1 MIFQKFLQNSKWQH
15 KDPSVRLEAIAELS
29 LGTEPSAEDALAA
42 AKILIEL
49 ARTDSDTA
57 VRVASIAHL
66 TAPDVLQQLS
76 ADANEEVQNAAKV
89 QYCRVVSGAARSAL
103 STAECIALML
113 EMTEVQTLLAVLH
126 DCGCDETGLAT
137 LNRLTEEHAVEEETL
152 LNIAAH
158 SNNHTVRN
166 AAALSVTTPE
176 LLEKLS
182 TLVRHKDK
190 TVYKYCK
197 ETLQQLQDAQARQAA
212 EQNLANEICATL
224 ETLAEKVIGGLTQ
237 AQFDYRVSQWQEVS
251 EIVDEAQQQR
261 FAAACNNLRA
271 KIAEHQA
278 EQQQQALQQQSF
290 ESLAAA
296 CSSASACL
304 AALQA
309 PLTEEQIIVVQQ
321 QAHALAALY
330 AQRSNAEPAELLSE
344 ARELLAMGEKCI
356 TVFHSL
362 EAKAG
367 DLITLKGELTALTA
381 KNTTGIA
388 KAGQRLHKLFAKD
401 AWPESLPHSALF
413 ESCVE
418 MTQQA
423 QRLSEK
429 NRAYQEKLHKDSL
442 ANIAALEQHVEQGQ
456 VNDAQRL
463 WDKVQGAIKN
473 ADDDLKKELQDRVSP
488 YKARIKELTDWK
500 NFAATEKKKELIVAM
515 QALIDGQLHAAD
527 KAKRIKT
534 LQDEWKK
541 LGHSLHNDALW
552 NEFNDLA
559 HKAFEPCKDYFK
571 ERKTKLHSNLEE
583 RNNICAQLEELLPTL
598 TAENI
603 NIANLNKIESK
614 ALEDWKLFAPVEQA
628 KIKKLQKRFNTVLT
642 ALRLFKR
649 KSLQSNATRKLEL
662 IAQAEQLDTIEN
674 VQEAMAEAKKLQA
687 LWKGIGPSPY
697 KDDRTHWNSFRAACD
712 KIFSKRST
720 EPAADRPSSRP
731 ARSGA
736 PGAPANSASA
746 NAGSAAGRARPPLN
760 PAVAAARDQLKKI
773 SDLVGQSSEELAQS
787 RRLFT
792 ELKDAFFNM
801 LTPDMKH
808 EKKTLL
814 EQFEKLSN
822 TYDAKLRAAPD
833 KKSLQL
839 IGQVRTKAE
848 FCEKLEAEV
857 LAGKNVA
864 DDADALE
871 EQWRTLGRLAD
882 IMQEQTLEQR
892 FHSIAHGGA
901 DARLL
906 KKQSKD
912 NEDKAR
918 ELCIA
923 AEIHASIDSPDTD
936 KPLRLQV
943 QLKQLKSSFGK
954 GGNKSGAQLVSDL
967 EMQLLCIGPMDSA
980 TRKNCEKRIAKAKE
994 KL

>member
-1 MIFQKFLQNSKWQH
+1 
-15 KDPSVRLEAIAELS
+15 
-29 LGTEPSAEDALAA
+29 
-42 AKILIEL
+42 
-49 ARTDSDTA
+49 
-57 VRVASIAHL
+57 
-66 TAPDVLQQLS
+66 
-76 ADANEEVQNAAKV
+76 
-89 QYCRVVSGAARSAL
+89 
-103 STAECIALML
+103 ML
-113 EMTEVQTLLAVLH
+113 
-126 DCGCDETGLAT
+126 
-137 LNRLTEEHAVEEETL
+137 
-152 LNIAAH
+152 
-158 SNNHTVRN
+158 
-166 AAALSVTTPE
+166 
-176 LLEKLS
+176 
-182 TLVRHKDK
+182 
-190 TVYKYCK
+190 
-197 ETLQQLQDAQARQAA
+197 
-212 EQNLANEICATL
+212 
-224 ETLAEKVIGGLTQ
+224 
-237 AQFDYRVSQWQEVS
+237 
-251 EIVDEAQQQR
+251 
-261 FAAACNNLRA
+261 
-271 KIAEHQA
+271 
-278 EQQQQALQQQSF
+278 
-290 ESLAAA
+290 
-296 CSSASACL
+296 
-304 AALQA
+304 
-309 PLTEEQIIVVQQ
+309 
-321 QAHALAALY
+321 
-330 AQRSNAEPAELLSE
+330 
-344 ARELLAMGEKCI
+344 
-356 TVFHSL
+356 
-362 EAKAG
+362 
-367 DLITLKGELTALTA
+367 
-381 KNTTGIA
+381 
-388 KAGQRLHKLFAKD
+388 
-401 AWPESLPHSALF
+401 
-413 ESCVE
+413 
-418 MTQQA
+418 
-423 QRLSEK
+423 
-429 NRAYQEKLHKDSL
+429 
-442 ANIAALEQHVEQGQ
+442 
-456 VNDAQRL
+456 
-463 WDKVQGAIKN
+463 
-473 ADDDLKKELQDRVSP
+473 
-488 YKARIKELTDWK
+488 
-500 NFAATEKKKELIVAM
+500 AM

-628 KIKKLQKRFNTVLT
+628 KIKKLQKRLNTVVT

-697 KDDRTHWNSFRAACD
+697 KDDRTHWNAFRAACD

-801 LTPDMKH
+801 LTPDMKQ

-848 FCEKLEAEV
+848 FCEKLEADV

-882 IMQEQTLEQR
+882 VMQEQTLEQR

-923 AEIHASIDSPDTD
+923 AEIHASIDSPDAD

-980 TRKNCEKRIAKAKE
+980 TRKNCEKRVAKAKE

>member
-1 MIFQKFLQNSKWQH
+1 MIFQKFLQNNKWQH
-15 KDPSVRLEAIAELS
+15 KDPAVRLEAIAELS
-29 LGTEPSAEDALAA
+29 HGTEPSDEDALAA

-49 ARTDSDTA
+49 ARTDSDIA
-57 VRVASIAHL
+57 VRVASIGHL
-66 TAPDVLQQLS
+66 NAPEVLQELS
-76 ADANEEVQNAAKV
+76 ADANEEVQHAARV
-89 QYCRVVSGAARSAL
+89 QYCRVVSGAAHSAL
-103 STAECIALML
+103 SAAERIALML
-113 EMTEVQTLLAVLH
+113 EITEVQSLLAVLH

-137 LNRLTEEHAVEEETL
+137 LNRLTEEHAIDEETL

-158 SNNHTVRN
+158 SNNHIVRN
-166 AAALSVTTPE
+166 AAALGVTTPE

-182 TLVRHKDK
+182 ALVRHKDK

-197 ETLQQLQDAQARQAA
+197 ETLQQLHEAEARKAA
-212 EQNLANEICATL
+212 DQNLANEICSTL
-224 ETLAEKVIGGLTQ
+224 ETLAEKIIGGLTQ

-251 EIVDEAQQQR
+251 EIADEAQQQR
-261 FAAACNNLRA
+261 FAAACANLQA
-271 KIAEHQA
+271 KIAEHQT
-278 EQQQQALQQQSF
+278 EQQQLALQQQSF

-296 CSSASACL
+296 CASATACL
-304 AALQA
+304 TALQA
-309 PLTEEQIIVVQQ
+309 PLTEEQITAVQLQ
-321 QAHALAALY
+321 VHALAALY
-330 AQRSNAEPAELLSE
+330 AQRSNAEPTELLTQT
-344 ARELLAMGEKCI
+344 RELLTLGEKCI
-356 TVFHSL
+356 TAFHSL
-362 EAKAG
+362 EAKAS
-367 DLITLKGELTALTA
+367 DLVTLKGELTALTA

-388 KAGQRLHKLFAKD
+388 KAVQRLDKLFARD
-401 AWPESLPHSALF
+401 AWPESLPHSALY

-473 ADDDLKKELQDRVSP
+473 ADDNLKKELQDRVSP
-488 YKARIKELTDWK
+488 FKARIKELTDWK

-559 HKAFEPCKDYFK
+559 HKAFEPCKEYFK

-583 RNNICAQLEELLPTL
+583 RNKICAQLEELLPTL

-603 NIANLNKIESK
+603 NIANLNKIETK

-628 KIKKLQKRFNTVLT
+628 KIKKLQKRFNNVLT
-642 ALRLFKR
+642 ALRQFKR

-662 IAQAEQLDTIEN
+662 IAQAEQLDTVEN

-697 KDDRTHWNSFRAACD
+697 KDDRNHWNAFRAACD
-712 KIFSKRST
+712 KIFNKRSA
-720 EPAADRPSSRP
+720 EPAADRPSRP

-736 PGAPANSASA
+736 AGTSASGTPA
-746 NAGSAAGRARPPLN
+746 SAGSAAGRARPPLN
-760 PAVAAARDQLKKI
+760 PAVAAARDHLKKI

-792 ELKDAFFNM
+792 ELKDAFHNM
-801 LTPDMKH
+801 LSPDMKH
-808 EKKTLL
+808 EKKALL
-814 EQFEKLSN
+814 EQFDKLSK

-848 FCEKLEAEV
+848 FCEKLESDV
-857 LAGKNVA
+857 LAGKSVA
-864 DDADALE
+864 DDADAIE
-871 EQWRTLGRLAD
+871 EQWRALGRLAD
-882 IMQEQTLEQR
+882 LMQEQTLEQR
-892 FHSIAHGGA
+892 FYSITHGGA

-906 KKQSKD
+906 KKQSRD

-923 AEIHASIDSPDTD
+923 AEIHAGIDSPDAD
-936 KPLRLQV
+936 KPLRMQV
-943 QLKQLKSSFGK
+943 QLKQLKSSFGR
-954 GGNKSGAQLVSDL
+954 GGSKSGAQLVSEL

>member
-1 MIFQKFLQNSKWQH
+1 MIFQKFLQNNKWQH
-15 KDPSVRLEAIAELS
+15 KDPAVRLEAIAELS
-29 LGTEPSAEDALAA
+29 HGTEPSDEDALAA

-66 TAPDVLQQLS
+66 NAPEVLQELS
-76 ADANEEVQNAAKV
+76 ADANEEVQHAAKV

-103 STAECIALML
+103 STAERIALML
-113 EMTEVQTLLAVLH
+113 EMTEVQSLLAVLH

-137 LNRLTEEHAVEEETL
+137 LNRLTEEHAIDEETL
-152 LNIAAH
+152 VNIAAH

-166 AAALSVTTPE
+166 AAALGVTTPE

-197 ETLQQLQDAQARQAA
+197 ETLQQLHEAEARKAA
-212 EQNLANEICATL
+212 DQNLANEICSTL
-224 ETLAEKVIGGLTQ
+224 EALSEKIIGGLTQ

-251 EIVDEAQQQR
+251 EIADEAQQQR
-261 FAAACNNLRA
+261 FAAACTNLQAR
-271 KIAEHQA
+271 IAEHQA
-278 EQQQQALQQQSF
+278 EQQQLALQQQSF
-290 ESLAAA
+290 ENLAAA
-296 CSSASACL
+296 CASANACL
-304 AALQA
+304 TALQA
-309 PLTEEQIIVVQQ
+309 PLTEEQITAVQQ
-321 QAHALAALY
+321 QVHALAALY
-330 AQRSNAEPAELLSE
+330 VQRSNAEPAELLSQT
-344 ARELLAMGEKCI
+344 RELLAFGEKCI

-362 EAKAG
+362 EAKAS
-367 DLITLKGELTALTA
+367 DLVALKGELTALTA

-388 KAGQRLHKLFAKD
+388 KAVQRLHKLFAKD
-401 AWPESLPHSALF
+401 AWPESLPHSALYD
-413 ESCVE
+413 SCVE

-473 ADDDLKKELQDRVSP
+473 ADDDLKRELQDRVSP

-559 HKAFEPCKDYFK
+559 HKAFEPCKEYFK

-583 RNNICAQLEELLPTL
+583 RNKICAQLEELLPTL

-603 NIANLNKIESK
+603 NIANLNKIETK
-614 ALEDWKLFAPVEQA
+614 ALEDWKLYAPVEQA
-628 KIKKLQKRFNTVLT
+628 KIKKLQKRFNNVLT
-642 ALRLFKR
+642 ALRQFKR
-649 KSLQSNATRKLEL
+649 KSLQSNAARKLEL
-662 IAQAEQLDTIEN
+662 IAQAEQLDTVEN

-697 KDDRTHWNSFRAACD
+697 KDDRNHWNSFRAACD
-712 KIFSKRST
+712 KIFNKRSA
-720 EPAADRPSSRP
+720 EPAADKPSRP

-736 PGAPANSASA
+736 AGTPANGATAS
-746 NAGSAAGRARPPLN
+746 AGSAAGRARPPLN
-760 PAVAAARDQLKKI
+760 PAVAAARDHLKKI

-792 ELKDAFFNM
+792 ELKDAFHNM

-808 EKKTLL
+808 EKKALL
-814 EQFEKLSN
+814 EQFDKLSK

-848 FCEKLEAEV
+848 FCEKLESDV

-864 DDADALE
+864 DDVDAIE
-871 EQWRTLGRLAD
+871 EQWRALGRLAD
-882 IMQEQTLEQR
+882 MMQEQTLEQR
-892 FHSIAHGGA
+892 FYSIAHGGA

-923 AEIHASIDSPDTD
+923 AEIHAGIDSPDAD
-936 KPLRLQV
+936 KPLRMQV
-943 QLKQLKSSFGK
+943 QLKQLKSSFGR
-954 GGNKSGAQLVSDL
+954 GGSKSGAQLVSEL

-980 TRKNCEKRIAKAKE
+980 TRKNCEKRITKAKE

>member
-1 MIFQKFLQNSKWQH
+1 MIFQKFLQNNKWQH
-15 KDPSVRLEAIAELS
+15 KDPAVRLEAIAELS
-29 LGTEPSAEDALAA
+29 HGTEPSDEDALAA

-57 VRVASIAHL
+57 VRIAAIAHL
-66 TAPDVLQQLS
+66 DAPEVLRELS

-103 STAECIALML
+103 STAERIALML
-113 EMTEVQTLLAVLH
+113 EMTEVQALLAVLH

-137 LNRLTEEHAVEEETL
+137 LNRLTEEHAIDEETL
-152 LNIAAH
+152 VNIAAH

-166 AAALSVTTPE
+166 AAALGVTTPE

-197 ETLQQLQDAQARQAA
+197 ETLQQLHEAEARKAA
-212 EQNLANEICATL
+212 DQNLANEICSTL
-224 ETLAEKVIGGLTQ
+224 EALSEKIIGGLTQ

-251 EIVDEAQQQR
+251 EIADEAQQQR
-261 FAAACNNLRA
+261 FAAACTNLQAR
-271 KIAEHQA
+271 IAEHQA
-278 EQQQQALQQQSF
+278 EQQQLALQQQSF
-290 ESLAAA
+290 ENLAAA
-296 CSSASACL
+296 CASANACL
-304 AALQA
+304 TALQA
-309 PLTEEQIIVVQQ
+309 PLTEEQITAVQQ
-321 QAHALAALY
+321 QVHALAALY
-330 AQRSNAEPAELLSE
+330 VQRSNAEPAELLSQT
-344 ARELLAMGEKCI
+344 RELLAFGEKCI

-362 EAKAG
+362 EAKAS
-367 DLITLKGELTALTA
+367 DLVTLKGELTALTA

-388 KAGQRLHKLFAKD
+388 KAVQRLHKLFAKD
-401 AWPESLPHSALF
+401 AWPESLPHSALYD
-413 ESCVE
+413 SCVE

-559 HKAFEPCKDYFK
+559 HKAFEPCKEYFK

-583 RNNICAQLEELLPTL
+583 RNKICAQLEELLPTL

-603 NIANLNKIESK
+603 NIANLNKIETK
-614 ALEDWKLFAPVEQA
+614 ALEDWKLYAPVEQA
-628 KIKKLQKRFNTVLT
+628 KIKKLQKRFNNVLT
-642 ALRLFKR
+642 ALRQFKR
-649 KSLQSNATRKLEL
+649 KSLQSNAARKLEL
-662 IAQAEQLDTIEN
+662 IAQAEQLDTVEN

-697 KDDRTHWNSFRAACD
+697 KDDRNHWNSFRAACD
-712 KIFSKRST
+712 KIFNKRSA
-720 EPAADRPSSRP
+720 EPAADKPSRS

-736 PGAPANSASA
+736 DANGTTA

-760 PAVAAARDQLKKI
+760 PAVAAARDHLKKI

-792 ELKDAFFNM
+792 ELKDAFHNM

-808 EKKTLL
+808 EKKALL
-814 EQFEKLSN
+814 EQFDKLSK

-848 FCEKLEAEV
+848 FCEKLESDV
-857 LAGKNVA
+857 LAGKNMA
-864 DDADALE
+864 DDVDAIE
-871 EQWRTLGRLAD
+871 EQWRALGRLAD
-882 IMQEQTLEQR
+882 MMQEQTLEQR
-892 FHSIAHGGA
+892 FYSIAHGGA

-923 AEIHASIDSPDTD
+923 AEIHAGIDSPDAD
-936 KPLRLQV
+936 KPLRMQV
-943 QLKQLKSSFGK
+943 QLKQLKSSFGR
-954 GGNKSGAQLVSDL
+954 GGSKSGAQLVSEL

-980 TRKNCEKRIAKAKE
+980 TRKNCEKRITKAKE

>member
-1 MIFQKFLQNSKWQH
+1 MIFQKFLQNNKWQH
-15 KDPSVRLEAIAELS
+15 KDPAVRLEAIAELS
-29 LGTEPSAEDALAA
+29 HGTEPSDEDALAA

-57 VRVASIAHL
+57 VRIAAIAHL
-66 TAPDVLQQLS
+66 DAPEVLRELS

-103 STAECIALML
+103 STAERIALML
-113 EMTEVQTLLAVLH
+113 EMTEVQALLAVLH

-137 LNRLTEEHAVEEETL
+137 LNRLTEEHAIDEETL
-152 LNIAAH
+152 VNIAAH

-166 AAALSVTTPE
+166 AAALGVTTPE

-197 ETLQQLQDAQARQAA
+197 ETLQQLHEAEARKAA
-212 EQNLANEICATL
+212 DQNLANEICSTL
-224 ETLAEKVIGGLTQ
+224 EALSEKIIGGLTQ

-251 EIVDEAQQQR
+251 EIADEAQQQR
-261 FAAACNNLRA
+261 FAAACTNLQAR
-271 KIAEHQA
+271 IAEHQA
-278 EQQQQALQQQSF
+278 EQQQLALQQQSF
-290 ESLAAA
+290 ENLAAA
-296 CSSASACL
+296 CASANACL
-304 AALQA
+304 TALQA
-309 PLTEEQIIVVQQ
+309 PLTEDQITAVQQ
-321 QAHALAALY
+321 QVHALAALY
-330 AQRSNAEPAELLSE
+330 VQRSNAEPAELLSQT
-344 ARELLAMGEKCI
+344 RELLAFGEKCI

-362 EAKAG
+362 EAKAS
-367 DLITLKGELTALTA
+367 DLVTLKDELTALTA

-388 KAGQRLHKLFAKD
+388 KAVQRLHKLFAKD
-401 AWPESLPHSALF
+401 AWPESLPHSALY

-559 HKAFEPCKDYFK
+559 HKAFEPCKEYFK

-583 RNNICAQLEELLPTL
+583 RNKICAQLEELLPTL

-603 NIANLNKIESK
+603 NIANLNKIETK
-614 ALEDWKLFAPVEQA
+614 ALEDWKLYAPVEQA
-628 KIKKLQKRFNTVLT
+628 KIKKLQKRFNNVLT
-642 ALRLFKR
+642 ALRQFKR
-649 KSLQSNATRKLEL
+649 KSLQSNAARKLEL
-662 IAQAEQLDTIEN
+662 IAQAEQLDTVEN

-697 KDDRTHWNSFRAACD
+697 KDDRNHWNSFRAACD
-712 KIFSKRST
+712 KIFNKRSA
-720 EPAADRPSSRP
+720 EPAADKPSRP

-736 PGAPANSASA
+736 AGTSA
-746 NAGSAAGRARPPLN
+746 NGVTASAGSAAGRARPPLN
-760 PAVAAARDQLKKI
+760 PAVAAARDHLKKI

-792 ELKDAFFNM
+792 ELKDAFHNM

-808 EKKTLL
+808 EKKALL
-814 EQFEKLSN
+814 EQFDKLSK

-848 FCEKLEAEV
+848 FCEKLESDV

-864 DDADALE
+864 DDVDAIE
-871 EQWRTLGRLAD
+871 EQWRALGRLAD
-882 IMQEQTLEQR
+882 MMQEQTLEQR

-923 AEIHASIDSPDTD
+923 AEIHAGIDSPDAD
-936 KPLRLQV
+936 KPLRMQV
-943 QLKQLKSSFGK
+943 QLKQLKSSFGR
-954 GGNKSGAQLVSDL
+954 GGSKSGAQLVSEL

-980 TRKNCEKRIAKAKE
+980 TRKNCEKRITKAKE

>member
-1 MIFQKFLQNSKWQH
+1 MIFQKFLQNNKWQH
-15 KDPSVRLEAIAELS
+15 KDPAVRLEAIAELS
-29 LGTEPSAEDALAA
+29 HGAEPSEEDALAA

-57 VRVASIAHL
+57 VRVAAIAHL
-66 TAPDVLQQLS
+66 NAPEVLQELS
-76 ADANEEVQNAAKV
+76 ADANEEVQHTAKV
-89 QYCRVVSGAARSAL
+89 QYCRVVSGSARSAL
-103 STAECIALML
+103 STAERIALML

-137 LNRLTEEHAVEEETL
+137 LNRLTEEHAVDEETL

-166 AAALSVTTPE
+166 AAALGVTTPE

-182 TLVRHKDK
+182 NLVRHKDK

-197 ETLQQLQDAQARQAA
+197 ETLQQLHEAQARQAA
-212 EQNLANEICATL
+212 DQNLANEICSTL
-224 ETLAEKVIGGLTQ
+224 ETLAEKIIGGLTQ

-251 EIVDEAQQQR
+251 EIADAAQQQR
-261 FAAACNNLRA
+261 FAAACANLQAR
-271 KIAEHQA
+271 IAEHQA
-278 EQQQQALQQQSF
+278 EQQQLALQQQSF

-296 CSSASACL
+296 CASASACL
-304 AALQA
+304 TALQA
-309 PLTEEQIIVVQQ
+309 PLTEEQIAAVQQ
-321 QAHALAALY
+321 QVHALAGLY
-330 AQRSNAEPAELLSE
+330 AQRSNTEPAELLSQT
-344 ARELLAMGEKCI
+344 RELLTMGEKCI
-356 TVFHSL
+356 TAFHSL
-362 EAKAG
+362 EAKAS
-367 DLITLKGELTALTA
+367 DLVNLKGELTALTA

-388 KAGQRLHKLFAKD
+388 KAVQRLQKLFARD
-401 AWPESLPHSALF
+401 AWPESLPHSALY

-473 ADDDLKKELQDRVSP
+473 ADDELKRELQDRVSP

-559 HKAFEPCKDYFK
+559 HKAFEPCKEYFK
-571 ERKTKLHSNLEE
+571 ERKAKLHSNLEE
-583 RNNICAQLEELLPTL
+583 RNKICAQLEELLPTL

-603 NIANLNKIESK
+603 NIANLNKIETK

-628 KIKKLQKRFNTVLT
+628 KIKKLQKRFNNVLT
-642 ALRLFKR
+642 ALRQFKR

-662 IAQAEQLDTIEN
+662 IAQAEQLDTLEN
-674 VQEAMAEAKKLQA
+674 VQEAMAEAKKLQG

-697 KDDRTHWNSFRAACD
+697 KDDRNHWNAFRAACD
-712 KIFSKRST
+712 KIFSKRSS
-720 EPAADRPSSRP
+720 EPAADKPSSRP

-736 PGAPANSASA
+736 PGAADGAP
-746 NAGSAAGRARPPLN
+746 GSAAGRARPPLN

-792 ELKDAFFNM
+792 ELKDAFFSM

-808 EKKTLL
+808 EKKALL
-814 EQFEKLSN
+814 EQFEKLSK
-822 TYDAKLRAAPD
+822 TYDTKLRAAPD

-848 FCEKLEAEV
+848 FCEKLEADV

-923 AEIHASIDSPDTD
+923 AEIHAGIDSPDAD
-936 KPLRLQV
+936 KPLRMQV
-943 QLKQLKSSFGK
+943 QLKQLKSSFGR
-954 GGNKSGAQLVSDL
+954 GGSKSGAQLVSEL
-967 EMQLLCIGPMDSA
+967 EMQLLCIGPMDNA

>member
-1 MIFQKFLQNSKWQH
+1 MIFQKFLQNNKWQH
-15 KDPSVRLEAIAELS
+15 KDPAVRLEAIVELS
-29 LGTEPSAEDALAA
+29 HGTEPSEEEALAA

-57 VRVASIAHL
+57 VRLASITHL
-66 TAPDVLQQLS
+66 NAPEVLQELMV
-76 ADANEEVQNAAKV
+76 DANEEVQQAAKV

-103 STAECIALML
+103 SPVERIALML
-113 EMTEVQTLLAVLH
+113 MMTEVQTLLAVLH

-137 LNRLTEEHAVEEETL
+137 LSRLTEEHAVDEETL

-166 AAALSVTTPE
+166 AASLGVTTPE

-182 TLVRHKDK
+182 NVVRHKDK

-197 ETLQQLQDAQARQAA
+197 ETLQQLHDTQAQQAA
-212 EQNLANEICATL
+212 DQNLANEICATL
-224 ETLAEKVIGGLTQ
+224 ETLADKVIGGLTQ
-237 AQFDYRVSQWQEVS
+237 AQFDYRLSQWQEVS

-261 FAAACNNLRA
+261 FAAACANLQA
-271 KIAEHQA
+271 KIAEHHA
-278 EQQQQALQQQSF
+278 EQQQLALQQQSF
-290 ESLAAA
+290 ESLASA
-296 CSSASACL
+296 CTSASACL
-304 AALQA
+304 TGLQA
-309 PLTEEQIIVVQQ
+309 PLTEEQITALQQ
-321 QAHALAALY
+321 QIHALAALY
-330 AQRSNAEPAELLSE
+330 AQRSNAEPAELLGQT
-344 ARELLAMGEKCI
+344 RELLTTGEKSI
-356 TVFHSL
+356 TAFHAL

-367 DLITLKGELTALTA
+367 DLVTLKGELTALTA
-381 KNTTGIA
+381 KNTTGIG
-388 KAGQRLHKLFAKD
+388 KTVQRLHKLFAKD
-401 AWPESLPHSALF
+401 AWPESLPHSALY
-413 ESCVE
+413 ETCVE
-418 MTQQA
+418 MAQQA
-423 QRLSEK
+423 QRLNEK

-473 ADDDLKKELQDRVSP
+473 ADGDLKKELQDRVSP

-559 HKAFEPCKDYFK
+559 HKAFEPCKEYFK

-583 RNNICAQLEELLPTL
+583 RINICAQLEELLPTL

-603 NIANLNKIESK
+603 NIANLNKIETK
-614 ALEDWKLFAPVEQA
+614 ALEDWKLFAPVEQT

-642 ALRLFKR
+642 ALRQFKR

-662 IAQAEQLDTIEN
+662 IAQAEQLDTLEN
-674 VQEAMAEAKKLQA
+674 VQEAMTEAKKLQA

-697 KDDRTHWNSFRAACD
+697 KDDRNHWNAFRAACD
-712 KIFSKRST
+712 KIFNKRSA
-720 EPAADRPSSRP
+720 EPAADKSSSRP
-731 ARSGA
+731 PR
-736 PGAPANSASA
+736 PAAAAGSSASA
-746 NAGSAAGRARPPLN
+746 TAGSGSSAGRAKPPLN

-773 SDLVGQSSEELAQS
+773 SDLVSQSSEELTQS

-792 ELKDAFFNM
+792 ELKDAFHNT
-801 LTPDMKH
+801 LTPDLKH
-808 EKKTLL
+808 EKKILL
-814 EQFEKLSN
+814 EQFDKLSK

-839 IGQVRTKAE
+839 SGQVRTKAE
-848 FCEKLEAEV
+848 FCEKLESDV
-857 LAGKNVA
+857 LAGKNA
-864 DDADALE
+864 TDDVDTLT
-871 EQWRTLGRLAD
+871 EQWQALGKLAD
-882 IMQEQTLEQR
+882 GMQEQTLEQR
-892 FHSIAHGGA
+892 FHNIAHGSA

-918 ELCIA
+918 EVCIA
-923 AEIHASIDSPDTD
+923 AEIHAGIDSPDAD
-936 KPLRLQV
+936 KPLRMQI
-943 QLKQLKSSFGK
+943 QLKQLKNSFG
-954 GGNKSGAQLVSDL
+954 NRASKSGAQLVTEL
-967 EMQLLCIGPMDSA
+967 EMQLMCIGPMDNAS
-980 TRKNCEKRIAKAKE
+980 RKNYEKRITKAKE

>member
-1 MIFQKFLQNSKWQH
+1 MIFQKFLQNKKWQH
-15 KDPSVRLEAIAELS
+15 KDPAVRLEAIVELS
-29 LGTEPSAEDALAA
+29 HGTEPSEEEALVAA
-42 AKILIEL
+42 RILIDL
-49 ARTDSDTA
+49 ARTDSDTP
-57 VRVASIAHL
+57 VRLASITHL
-66 TAPDVLQQLS
+66 RSPEVLQELI
-76 ADANEEVQNAAKV
+76 ADANEEVQQAARV
-89 QYCRVVSGAARSAL
+89 QYCRVVSGAAPSGL
-103 STAECIALML
+103 SPAERIALML
-113 EMTEVQTLLAVLH
+113 EISDVQSLLAVLH

-137 LNRLTEEHAVEEETL
+137 LNRVNEEHAIDEQTL

-166 AAALSVTTPE
+166 AAALGVTEPA

-197 ETLQQLQDAQARQAA
+197 ETLQELHDAQSQQVAG
-212 EQNLANEICATL
+212 QNLANEICATL
-224 ETLAEKVIGGLTQ
+224 ETLAGKVIVGLSQ
-237 AQFDYRVSQWQEVS
+237 AQFDYRLSQWQEVS
-251 EIVDEAQQQR
+251 EVVDAALQQR
-261 FAAACNNLRA
+261 FEAACANLSA

-278 EQQQQALQQQSF
+278 EQQQLALQQQTF

-296 CSSASACL
+296 CSSAGDCI

-309 PLTEEQIIVVQQ
+309 PLTEEQIAALQQ
-321 QAHALAALY
+321 QIHALAGLY
-330 AQRSNAEPAELLSE
+330 AQRSNEEPAELLNQ
-344 ARELLAMGEKCI
+344 ARTLLSKGEKSL
-356 TVFHSL
+356 TAFHTL
-362 EAKAG
+362 EAKAA
-367 DLITLKGELTALTA
+367 DLVTLKGELTALTP
-381 KNTTGIA
+381 KNTAGIG
-388 KAGQRLHKLFAKD
+388 KTMQRVEKLFAKD
-401 AWPESLPHSALF
+401 AWPEGLPHSALY
-413 ESCVE
+413 ESCAE
-418 MTQQA
+418 MLQQA
-423 QRLSEK
+423 QRLTEK
-429 NRAYQEKLHKDSL
+429 NRSYQEKLHKDSL
-442 ANIAALEQHVEQGQ
+442 ANITALEQHVEQGQ
-456 VNDAQRL
+456 VSDAQRL

-552 NEFNDLA
+552 NDFNDLS
-559 HKAFEPCKDYFK
+559 HKAFEPCKEYFK

-598 TAENI
+598 TPENL
-603 NIANLNKIESK
+603 NIANLNKIETK
-614 ALEDWKLFAPVEQA
+614 ALEDWKLFAPVEQI

-649 KSLQSNATRKLEL
+649 KSLQSNAVRKLEL
-662 IAQAEQLDTIEN
+662 IAQAEQLDTIES
-674 VQEAMAEAKKLQA
+674 VKEAMAEAKKLQA

-697 KDDRTHWNSFRAACD
+697 KDDRTHWNAFRAACD
-712 KIFSKRST
+712 KIFSKRSA
-720 EPAADRPSSRP
+720 EPAADKSSSRP
-731 ARSGA
+731 PRSA
-736 PGAPANSASA
+736 APAGSGGASA
-746 NAGSAAGRARPPLN
+746 GSNNSSAGRAKPPMN

-773 SDLVGQSSEELAQS
+773 SDLVGQSSQELAQS

-792 ELKDAFFNM
+792 ELKDAFFNT
-801 LTPDMKH
+801 LTPDLKH
-808 EKKTLL
+808 EKKILL

-822 TYDAKLRAAPD
+822 TFDTKLRSAPD

-839 IGQVRTKAE
+839 IGQVRGKAE
-848 FCEKLEAEV
+848 FCEKLESDV
-857 LAGKNVA
+857 VAGKSVA
-864 DDADALE
+864 ADLDTLT
-871 EQWRTLGRLAD
+871 EQWLTLGRLSD
-882 IMQEQTLEQR
+882 LMQEQALEQR
-892 FHSIAHGGA
+892 FHSIVHGGA

-923 AEIHASIDSPDTD
+923 AEIHAGIDSPDAD
-936 KPLRLQV
+936 KPLRMQV
-943 QLKQLKSSFGK
+943 QLKQLKSSFGSRAA
-954 GGNKSGAQLVSDL
+954 KSGAQLVNDL
-967 EMQLLCIGPMDSA
+967 EMQLLCIGPIDSA
-980 TRKNCEKRIAKAKE
+980 ARKSCENRIGKAKE